1 MALSPKLDLR
11 TSQQLVLTPQL
22 QQAIKLLQL
31 TNIELADYIETQLHE
46 NPLLERN
53 EDSISADDNVN
64 MSDDRYDQYD
74 GNVEQND
81 DYDSLSA
88 LSGSESEEYNG
99 LDAQYD
105 NDFDMDYAGAGVE
118 TYSEA
123 SFEQSSYNASNHA
136 FDDDDSNLL
145 ENYSEEENLRDYL
158 IKQMRLDINDEQER
172 FIALILIDHLDA
184 TGWLNISCEEL
195 AENLNIDVNIITKT
209 LEKLQHLE
217 PPGIFARDLRECLVL
232 QLQDQNRYDI
242 KMQILCDNLVL
253 LGDGQYKKLM
263 QMIKCDRDE
272 LKQLVTHLQ
281 SLNPKPASH
290 YDLPM
295 ADPIHP
301 DVFVRQVKNP
311 DTKQM
316 VWEVAL
322 NEDALPRILVN
333 SQFYSSISKSIKEKE
348 QREYISERYQHA
360 SWLVRSLE
368 QRTRT
373 ILKISQEIVRQ
384 QEGFFLYGISHLRP
398 LVLRDIAE
406 AVEMHESTISR
417 ATSNKYMATPRGL
430 FELKYFFSSSLSTT
444 GGGDSMLSSQ
454 AVRHRIKSMIDKEP
468 PNKILSD
475 DKIVLMLRDEGVDIA
490 RRTVAKYR
498 EAMNIPSSPQR
509 RRMKKPS
516 L

>member
-1 MALSPKLDLR
+1 MALTPKLDLR
-11 TSQQLVLTPQL
+11 SSQQLVLTPQL

-53 EDSISADDNVN
+53 EETISSDNMDVGEERNDHYDDNVE
-64 MSDDRYDQYD
+64 YDE
-74 GNVEQND
+74 N
-81 DYDSLSA
+81 YDSLAA
-88 LSGSESEEYNG
+88 LGNSDSEEYHG
-99 LDAQYD
+99 LDTQYD
-105 NDFDMDYAGAGVE
+105 NDFDMDYAGAGAE
-118 TYSEA
+118 IA
-123 SFEQSSYNASNHA
+123 FEQSSSYNASNHS

-145 ENYSEEENLRDYL
+145 ENYSEQENLRDYL

-184 TGWLNISCEEL
+184 SGWLNISCEEL
-195 AENLNIDVNIITKT
+195 AENLNIDIDIIIKT
-209 LEKLQHLE
+209 LKKLQNLE
-217 PPGIFARDLRECLVL
+217 PAGIFARDLRECLVL
-232 QLQDQNRYDI
+232 QLEDQNRYDE
-242 KMQILCDNLVL
+242 KMKILCDNLIL

-263 QMIKCDRDE
+263 QMMKCDRDE
-272 LKQLVTHLQ
+272 LKRLVTHLQ
-281 SLNPKPASH
+281 SLNPKPAAH

-301 DVFVRQVKNP
+301 DVFVRQAKNP
-311 DTKQM
+311 ETKQM
-316 VWEVAL
+316 AWEVAL

-333 SQFYSSISKSIKEKE
+333 SQFYSSISKSIKEKT

-444 GGGDSMLSSQ
+444 GGGDSTLSSQ

-509 RRMKKPS
+509 RRMKRPS